1 MLNNESHIFSKG
13 NRYVI
18 IVTVSNWLFTD
29 FLLLLHSEG
38 TSYAASL
45 SRKLSQAGRLARLI
59 LHITLLMSTYPLLHS
74 SGNAAL
80 RIQVIQKP
88 FWWGAALETLMDS
101 VNFCLLAS
109 MILRKSTTAI
119 FTDTIFKIIYL
130 YFLLFFFCC
139 CVGPIWRKW
148 RHSRTQ
154 SVSKTRWL

>member
-1 MLNNESHIFSKG
+1 MVATTRFTFQSVLNPICENAEQRIPYLQQG
-13 NRYVI
+13 RYVI

-88 FWWGAALETLMDS
+88 F
-101 VNFCLLAS
+101 
-109 MILRKSTTAI
+109 
-119 FTDTIFKIIYL
+119 
-130 YFLLFFFCC
+130 
-139 CVGPIWRKW
+139 
-148 RHSRTQ
+148 
-154 SVSKTRWL
+154 